1 MKLRFE
7 LGSVRAYLF
16 ELELGSRV
24 KPKARARLDSTR
36 TILRTTLNE
45 LKARL
50 ELTLTSLKQTKAQL
64 INVIIIINIIYIKK
78 FKVLYGLV

>member
-1 MKLRFE
+1 MKLELE
-7 LGSVRAYLF
+7 LGSVRAYF

-24 KPKARARLDSTR
+24 KPKARARLDSAR

-50 ELTLTSLKQTKAQL
+50 ELTSTSVK
-64 INVIIIINIIYIKK
+64 
-78 FKVLYGLV
+78 